1 MKLKDAQYCVACAFY
16 DFIFCI
22 FPALKVVWL
31 LKSARKV
38 WI

>member
-1 MKLKDAQYCVACAFY
+1 MKSKGAQYCVACAFY
-16 DFIFCI
+16 GFICCI
-22 FPALKVVWL
+22 FPALKVAWL